1 MNKHFAA
8 RRTAHLLGFGG
19 LIPFVLLSSGCWL
32 VQRDWLGMLV
42 SAQMAYGVAIL
53 SFLGAVHWGAAL
65 LSATLST
72 QRTKLAL
79 LWGVLP
85 SLIAVGAAQLLI
97 GIGFAII
104 TATFVAVYLI
114 DKRLYPWYPLPAWL
128 IGLRFKLTCVVVASL
143 ASTFL
148 AVNLRT

>member
-8 RRTAHLLGFGG
+8 RRTAHFLGFAG
-19 LIPFVLLSSGCWL
+19 LIPFVLLSLGCWL
-32 VQRDWLGMLV
+32 VHPDWLGTLV

-53 SFLGAVHWGAAL
+53 SFLGAVHWGAAM
-65 LSATLST
+65 LSADLSSD
-72 QRTKLAL
+72 RTKLAL

-97 GIGFAII
+97 GIGFALV
-104 TATFVAVYLI
+104 TAAFVLVYLV
-114 DKRLYPWYPLPAWL
+114 DKRLYAWYPLPTWFL
-128 IGLRFKLTCVVVASL
+128 PLRFKLTCVVVASL